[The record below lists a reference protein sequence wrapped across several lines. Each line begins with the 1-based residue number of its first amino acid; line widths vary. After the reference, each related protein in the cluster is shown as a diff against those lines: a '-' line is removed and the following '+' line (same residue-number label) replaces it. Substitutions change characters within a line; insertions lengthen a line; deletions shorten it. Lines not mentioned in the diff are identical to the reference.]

1 MIKIKGRT
9 IFSDVDDTL
18 LYWDSVK
25 EHSVDVDLIPQP
37 HYNDRV
43 YFPKPGNPDFVVSV
57 KPIYSNIGE
66 LKKLMAQGFTI
77 IVWSAGGEDWAE
89 AFVKAVGLEPYVTAV
104 VSKPQAYYDD
114 LPCEEFMGKRRFKPE

>member
-25 EHSVDVDLIPQP
+25 ESKKDIVTKPYYHD
-37 HYNDRV
+37 HV
-43 YFPKPGNPDFVVSV
+43 YFDKPGDPSIEVSV

-66 LKKLMAQGFTI
+66 LKKLTAQGFSI
-77 IVWSAGGEDWAE
+77 VVWSAGGEDWAE